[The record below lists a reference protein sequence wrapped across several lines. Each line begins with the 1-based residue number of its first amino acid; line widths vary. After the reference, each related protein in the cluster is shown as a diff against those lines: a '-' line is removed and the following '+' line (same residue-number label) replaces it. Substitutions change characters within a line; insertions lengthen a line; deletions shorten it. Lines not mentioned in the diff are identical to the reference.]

1 MFEFRLQRV
10 LEYRERLEG
19 WAKDTYLDSRA
30 ARLETEAG
38 IHELRMRRGDLL
50 ENTPTDLN
58 SRTALEATLLHLDDG
73 ERSQNVV
80 LKVLLNEEVTA
91 LNAWHLTKRDLE
103 TLVRLREAALE
114 EYKLEENRREQAELD
129 EWAVLRRKAA

>member
-58 SRTALEATLLHLDDG
+58 SRTALEATLLTWTT
-73 ERSQNVV
+73 V
-80 LKVLLNEEVTA
+80 
-91 LNAWHLTKRDLE
+91 NA
-103 TLVRLREAALE
+103 
-114 EYKLEENRREQAELD
+114 
-129 EWAVLRRKAA
+129 RKTSCSRFC